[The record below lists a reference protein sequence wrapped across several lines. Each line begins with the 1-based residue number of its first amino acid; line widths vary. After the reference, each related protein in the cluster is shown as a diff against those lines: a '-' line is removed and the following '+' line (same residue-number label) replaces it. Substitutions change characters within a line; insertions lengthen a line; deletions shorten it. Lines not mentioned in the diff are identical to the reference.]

1 MRETTSQPMNLG
13 PQETVYQDHVRRIY
27 RKVAEF
33 EGFSKQ
39 YLVSD
44 EGERAAV
51 LVTSGSYVLFARQY
65 RLLIDN
71 VSLEIP
77 GGRVDAG
84 ETPEKAA
91 IRECYEETGVECR
104 NLRGLQSYYPGLDV
118 TFNPTYIFHS
128 DDVVPTSVA
137 RNARSLWLPLYVCLE
152 MISDGKIQD
161 AMTIVALLT
170 YSLDICRGVKIKN
183 KPECGINP
191 FFTHRRNRTVLK
203 GE

>member
-44 EGERAAV
+44 EGERAAGP
-51 LVTSGSYVLFARQY
+51 VTSGSYVLFARQY

-77 GGRVDAG
+77 AEGLML
-84 ETPEKAA
+84 EKLRKRRQFANV
-91 IRECYEETGVECR
+91 TKKPGWNVR
-104 NLRGLQSYYPGLDV
+104 NLEAY
-118 TFNPTYIFHS
+118 
-128 DDVVPTSVA
+128 
-137 RNARSLWLPLYVCLE
+137 
-152 MISDGKIQD
+152 
-161 AMTIVALLT
+161 
-170 YSLDICRGVKIKN
+170 
-183 KPECGINP
+183 
-191 FFTHRRNRTVLK
+191 NRIIPVWM
-203 GE
+203 